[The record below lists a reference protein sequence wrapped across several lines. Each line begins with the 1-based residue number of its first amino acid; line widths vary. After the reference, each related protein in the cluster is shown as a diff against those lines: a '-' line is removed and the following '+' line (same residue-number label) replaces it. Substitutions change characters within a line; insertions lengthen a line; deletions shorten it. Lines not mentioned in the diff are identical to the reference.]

1 MPALPQRNTP
11 RTPDREGLCMKLLL
25 CRTII
30 LYLCVLFAMRL
41 MGKRQ
46 LGELQPE
53 ELVSTILISN
63 LASISIESEDV
74 PVTAS
79 LIPLFLI
86 ALYAFTTEGN
96 EVMTLSFTWG
106 NFAKFLETTYLN
118 VILKSFWL
126 GLLTTFI
133 CLVLGYP
140 LALIIA
146 RCSEKVQGLLIML
159 VTIPM
164 WINMLLRTYAWMNLL
179 ADNGIINNLLA
190 KIGLGPISMMYTDFS
205 VMVGLICNF
214 MPFMIIPIHT
224 SLNKMDK
231 SLIEAAYDLGANR
244 FQTFWKVIWK
254 LSLPGVVNGIMMVF
268 LLAISSFVIPKLL
281 GGGQYMLIGN
291 LIESQFISVGDW
303 NFGSAISM
311 IMAVIMMVL
320 MMVVRKIEIRNQ
332 GGKGV

>member
-1 MPALPQRNTP
+1 
-11 RTPDREGLCMKLLL
+11 MKQFKRL
-25 CRTII
+25 II
-30 LYLCVLFAMRL
+30 PYFIWAIVI
-41 MGKRQ
+41 
-46 LGELQPE
+46 
-53 ELVSTILISN
+53 LV
-63 LASISIESEDV
+63 
-74 PVTAS
+74 
-79 LIPLFLI
+79 IPLFLI

-106 NFAKFLETTYLN
+106 NFAKFLEATYLN

-164 WINMLLRTYAWMNLL
+164 W
-179 ADNGIINNLLA
+179 IINNLLA

-254 LSLPGVVNGIMMVF
+254 LSLPGVVNGLMMF
-268 LLAISSFVIPKLL
+268 LLLPISSFVIPKLL

-311 IMAVIMMVL
+311 ILAVIILISMSL
-320 MMVVRKIEIRNQ
+320 MKRMDKE
-332 GGKGV
+332 KGE